1 MNAGGVWRG
10 RCGHR
15 VGSFKFVNV
24 EILPTRSR
32 RRSRNRSLRRI
43 KRKPGSVAEVMRAL
57 NMEKNLP
64 VFVLNGYEDLTF
76 FKDLDDE
83 ELDYLCISVEEQREK
98 LLAMAELLFPD
109 NAKDKESDNDG
120 ESDDNSSESG
130 VADVHSDASVTSD
143 NSYYERNIEMK
154 IK

>member
-1 MNAGGVWRG
+1 MKV
-10 RCGHR
+10 
-15 VGSFKFVNV
+15 
-24 EILPTRSR
+24 
-32 RRSRNRSLRRI
+32 
-43 KRKPGSVAEVMRAL
+43 L
-57 NMEKNLP
+57 NMEEHLP

-120 ESDDNSSESG
+120 ESDDNSSETG
-130 VADVHSDASVTSD
+130 VADVHSNVSVTSD
-143 NSYYERNIEMK
+143 NSYYERNIERT
-154 IK
+154 IN

>member
-1 MNAGGVWRG
+1 M
-10 RCGHR
+10 
-15 VGSFKFVNV
+15 GSFKFVNV

-32 RRSRNRSLRRI
+32 RRSRS
-43 KRKPGSVAEVMRAL
+43 RKPGTVAQVMKVL
-57 NMEKNLP
+57 NMEEHLP

-120 ESDDNSSESG
+120 ESDDNSSETG
-130 VADVHSDASVTSD
+130 VADVHSNVSVTSD
-143 NSYYERNIEMK
+143 NSYYERNIERT